1 MDSIVIEQLATNK
14 KSLRLAIVTETYP
27 PEVNGVAKSL
37 SRFVEGLCAL
47 NHEIQLIRPRQHSDR
62 TAVPRSDL
70 QEVLTSGLPI
80 PNYPNLKMGLPA
92 KKRLINHWMKRR
104 PDVVH
109 IVTEG
114 PLGWSALEAA
124 KKLKI
129 PVSSDFRTN
138 FHSYSQHYGIGW
150 LKRPIVG
157 YLKKFHNKTSLTTV
171 PTEHMKLELSRIG
184 FRNVQVLSRG
194 VNSSVYSPEHRSQN
208 LRTSWGVHDDDFVIV
223 HVGRLAAE
231 KNLEL
236 LINTYQ
242 SVAKLDPRVRLVLV
256 GDGPESSHL
265 AARVPNAIFCGV
277 RLDEDLA
284 AHYASSDLFIFPS
297 KTETFGNVTL
307 EAMASG
313 LPIVAFDYAAA
324 AQYVSPGINGLLVN
338 LASDREFIDAT
349 IRLYKVFAERP
360 EDYRKMRV
368 LARDTAVK
376 ESWPNVVTQFESMLI
391 STAKAPYY

>member
-1 MDSIVIEQLATNK
+1 MDSIVIEQLAITR

-47 NHEIQLIRPRQHSDR
+47 NHEVQLIRPRQESDKAS
-62 TAVPRSDL
+62 TPRVDL
-70 QEVLTSGLPI
+70 QEVLTAGLPI

-92 KKRLINHWMKRR
+92 KKRLVNQWMKKR

-124 KKLKI
+124 RKLKI

-138 FHSYSQHYGIGW
+138 FHNYSQHYGIGW

-157 YLKKFHNKTSLTTV
+157 YLKKFHNKTALTTV
-171 PTEHMKLELSRIG
+171 PTERMKFELSNIG
-184 FRNVQVLSRG
+184 FKNVQVLSRG
-194 VNSSVYSPEHRSQN
+194 VNAALYSPDYRSHA
-208 LRTSWGVHDDDFVIV
+208 LRSSWGVSEDDFVV
-223 HVGRLAAE
+223 LHVGRLAAE
-231 KNLEL
+231 KNLDKL
-236 LINTYQ
+236 VSAYQ
-242 SVAKLDPRVRLVLV
+242 AIARLDPGARLVLV
-256 GDGPESSHL
+256 GDGPERAYIAS
-265 AARVPNAIFCGV
+265 RVPNAIFCGV

-313 LPIVAFDYAAA
+313 LPMVAFNYAAA
-324 AQYVSPGINGLLVN
+324 AQYVSNGTNGMLVN
-338 LASDREFIDAT
+338 FEQDHQFDSAAIA
-349 IRLYKVFAERP
+349 LYKLFIENRGA
-360 EDYRKMRV
+360 YNTMRT
-368 LARDTAVK
+368 LARETAVK
-376 ESWPNVVTQFESMLI
+376 ESWPSVINQFETMLFN
-391 STAKAPYY
+391 TASAPLR

>member
-1 MDSIVIEQLATNK
+1 MDSIVIEQLAITR

-47 NHEIQLIRPRQHSDR
+47 NHEVQLIRPRQESDKAS
-62 TAVPRSDL
+62 TPRVDL
-70 QEVLTSGLPI
+70 QEVLTAGLPI

-92 KKRLINHWMKRR
+92 KKRLVNQWMKKR

-124 KKLKI
+124 RKLKI

-138 FHSYSQHYGIGW
+138 FHNYSQHYGIGW

-157 YLKKFHNKTSLTTV
+157 YLKKFHNKTALTTV
-171 PTEHMKLELSRIG
+171 PTERMKFELSNIG
-184 FRNVQVLSRG
+184 FKNVQVLSRG
-194 VNSSVYSPEHRSQN
+194 VNAALYSPDYRSHA
-208 LRTSWGVHDDDFVIV
+208 LRSSWGVSEDDFVV
-223 HVGRLAAE
+223 LHVGRLAAE
-231 KNLEL
+231 KNLDKL
-236 LINTYQ
+236 VSAYQ
-242 SVAKLDPRVRLVLV
+242 AIARLDPGARLVLV
-256 GDGPESSHL
+256 GDGPERAYIAS
-265 AARVPNAIFCGV
+265 RVPNAIFCGV

-313 LPIVAFDYAAA
+313 LPMVAFNYAAA
-324 AQYVSPGINGLLVN
+324 AQYVSNGTNGTLVN
-338 LASDREFIDAT
+338 FEQDHQFDSAAIA
-349 IRLYKVFAERP
+349 LYKLFIENRGA
-360 EDYRKMRV
+360 YNTMRT
-368 LARDTAVK
+368 LARETAVK
-376 ESWPNVVTQFESMLI
+376 ESWPSVINQFETMLFN
-391 STAKAPYY
+391 TANTPLR